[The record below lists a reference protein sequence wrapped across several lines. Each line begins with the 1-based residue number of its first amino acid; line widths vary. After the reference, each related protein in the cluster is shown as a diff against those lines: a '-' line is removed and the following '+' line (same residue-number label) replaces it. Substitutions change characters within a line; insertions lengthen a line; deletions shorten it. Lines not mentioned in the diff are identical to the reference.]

1 MSIFHSEKIIN
12 IHTRQSSVINRSI
25 TSKYRLLIQEV
36 RDCMSSGWELQ
47 EAVDFVINEEF
58 AFMIES
64 DQDKEVL
71 LAWFNGSFGSN
82 QKKVA

>member
-1 MSIFHSEKIIN
+1 MNTIIDIN
-12 IHTRQSSVINRSI
+12 NRQTDVINRTI

-36 RDCMSSGWELQ
+36 RDCMTSGWDLK
-47 EAVDFVINEEF
+47 EAVNFVVNEEF

-64 DQDKEVL
+64 EEDKQIL
-71 LAWFNGSFGSN
+71 LAWFSGSFGSN

>member
-1 MSIFHSEKIIN
+1 MDIN
-12 IHTRQSSVINRSI
+12 NRQTDVINRTI

-36 RDCMSSGWELQ
+36 RDCMTSGWDLK
-47 EAVDFVINEEF
+47 EAVNFVVNEEF

-64 DQDKEVL
+64 EEDKQIL
-71 LAWFNGSFGSN
+71 LAWFSGSFGSN